1 MDREARPEVG
11 VLRAILE
18 IIALASGGGRRPGG
32 ASRRR
37 RGRGRRSVEVGDR
50 PVPARV
56 ARGLILAGRAPSR
69 LAVAGHLDLSGC
81 PELVDLPGLTA
92 DSLDLSGCTG
102 LRALPA
108 GLAVGRLCVNGCTGL
123 GELPAGLRLFELE
136 ARQTRLPAP
145 PDDLRVANRLDLSDC
160 VELAALPTGLS
171 VGTLILRGCEALAA
185 LPEGLETCFLD
196 VSGCTRLVG
205 WPRRGSLRI
214 GRLAAQGCTGLT
226 ELPPW
231 LGQIAQLDLRG
242 CANLRRLPASLRVRS
257 WIDLAGTAVAEL
269 PASSQG
275 AQLRWKGVPIDARIA
290 FHPETITAVEVIETR
305 NAELRRV
312 LLERMTYARFV
323 AEARA
328 EVLDRDRDPGGERQL
343 VRVDL
348 DGDEPLVCV
357 AVSCPS
363 TGRQY
368 VLRVPPRMR
377 SCRQAVAWIAGFDD
391 PADYRPVFES

>member
-1 MDREARPEVG
+1 MVSA
-11 VLRAILE
+11 
-18 IIALASGGGRRPGG
+18 
-32 ASRRR
+32 
-37 RGRGRRSVEVGDR
+37 
-50 PVPARV
+50 PVPARQ
-56 ARGLILAGRAPSR
+56 ARALILAGRAPR
-69 LAVAGHLDLSGC
+69 GLTVAGHLDLSGR
-81 PELVDLPGLTA
+81 PELVDLPTLTA

-108 GLAVGRLCVNGCTGL
+108 GLAVGRLCLNGCTAL
-123 GELPAGLRLFELE
+123 GELPAGLRLYQLE
-136 ARQTRLPAP
+136 MRQTRVRAL
-145 PDDLRVANRLDLSDC
+145 PDDLRVGYRLDLSDC
-160 VELAALPTGLS
+160 VELEALPPGLS
-171 VGTLILRGCEALAA
+171 VGTLILRGCESLAA

-196 VSGCTRLVG
+196 ISGCARLAG

-214 GRLAAQGCTGLT
+214 GRLVAQGCTGLT

-242 CANLRRLPASLRVRS
+242 CVGLRRLPASLRVTS
-257 WIDLAGTAVAEL
+257 WADLAETAITEL
-269 PASSQG
+269 PAPSQV
-275 AQLRWKGVPIDARIA
+275 AQLRWKGVPIDERIA
-290 FHPETITAVEVIETR
+290 FHPETITAAEVLGTR

-323 AEARA
+323 AESRA
-328 EVLDRDRDPGGERQL
+328 EVIDRDRDLGGERQL

-368 VLRVPPRMR
+368 VLRVPPRTR

-391 PADYRPVFES
+391 PDDYRPIFES